1 LTGCLHSSEKPSEE
15 SDTGKVPEDI
25 EGLRLW
31 LHPDSGTVTGDGGVE
46 TWRDDSGNGYD
57 LTQEETGLQP
67 SLVEDAVE
75 GNPALRFDGEED
87 HLLREDALG
96 IPDEGART
104 FVVVS
109 RLTDLGARSPFLTQG
124 TFGSSGGG
132 SNFYGP
138 EANTFR
144 TSGERFGLYLV
155 SVAKDSELATD
166 TNYKVHVH
174 PYRRLPQTFLYRGVN
189 DVLRQ
194 RRGGS
199 VRRHAWGCAQLA
211 VRSRLDRSRRFSGVV
226 AVLCDARRDSRN
238 TGLRPCS
245 ERR

>member
-1 LTGCLHSSEKPSEE
+1 LTGCLHSSEEPSEE

-132 SNFYGP
+132 SNFYGL
-138 EANTFR
+138 EANSFTFTFR

-166 TNYKVHVH
+166 TNYNVHILRTADSPELSSIEESTTYYVNGEEV
-174 PYRRLPQTFLYRGVN
+174 PFGDTPGGTRNSPFEADSTAVGTFP
-189 DVLRQ
+189 
-194 RRGGS
+194 GS
-199 VRRHAWGCAQLA
+199 SPSSVMHGEIAEIQ
-211 VRSRLDRSRRFSGVV
+211 V
-226 AVLCDARRDSRN
+226 
-238 TGLRPCS
+238 
-245 ERR
+245 